1 MLSTMSERAEKLSKF
16 RSKIKSTTNDLI
28 EQRKET
34 REKKAI
40 TLKFA

>member
-1 MLSTMSERAEKLSKF
+1 MNERAEKLSKY
-16 RSKIKSTTNDLI
+16 RSKIKSTTNDLV

-34 REKKAI
+34 KEKKAI